1 MDIDQKVM
9 QLEDDL
15 ALQLDSG
22 EEFSDHKDEPQLVD
36 DLGSLVCNSEDLL
49 TDSQLVEVVATPTQV
64 PEGFPATEAEIQL
77 ALQLKPFSWAE
88 DMDSK
93 IPPFKT
99 GSGNV

>member
-1 MDIDQKVM
+1 MDIDQEVM
-9 QLEDDL
+9 LLEDDL

-64 PEGFPATEAEIQL
+64 PEGFPATEAEI
-77 ALQLKPFSWAE
+77 
-88 DMDSK
+88 
-93 IPPFKT
+93 
-99 GSGNV
+99 